1 MTFGKLL
8 KMLETNNVIY
18 EVVGSQTVRTYT
30 EAHSNNY
37 DVIECKENCLL
48 LNGSQDFDIRE
59 WLGY

>member
-8 KMLETNNVIY
+8 KMLDANGVIY

-37 DVIECKENCLL
+37 DVIECKENCLM
-48 LNGSQDFDIRE
+48 LNGSADFDIWE